1 MFFIKKIFKM
11 KDEVFNF
18 FINDLDYFINKIIR
32 MKNIYSSFEPSIVID
47 NDTLPNVK
55 LIDEIYI
62 IDNYIE
68 N

>member
-11 KDEVFNF
+11 KEEVFNF
-18 FINDLDYFINKIIR
+18 FIKDLDCFINKIIR
-32 MKNIYSSFEPSIVID
+32 MKNIYSNFEPSIVID

-55 LIDEIYI
+55 LIDKIYI